1 MTSDKLDSP
10 GCQLYIITPPK
21 LVPEAFA
28 PHLAKAL
35 DEGRVAALQLRLEE
49 ADESQWARAIEKL
62 MPIAQ
67 ERGVAFLINNHVE
80 LCAKMDAD
88 GVHLGIH
95 DMRITEARKILGAEK
110 TIGASC
116 LDSKHLGMTAAEQGA
131 DYVSFGPF
139 FTQRSP
145 YYPQENYAPKY
156 MVSPNILT
164 WWSAIMEAP
173 CVAAGGIKP
182 GNCRDLV
189 KAGADFICA
198 STSIW
203 EYTGGAAAAIREFHE
218 AMGHIP
224 QKVAG

>member
-1 MTSDKLDSP
+1 MPEGMKSDNP
-10 GCQLYIITPPK
+10 RCQLYVITPPK

-28 PHLAKAL
+28 PQMERAL
-35 DEGRVAALQLRLEE
+35 DAGPVAAFQLRLEE
-49 ADESQWARAIEKL
+49 ADDDQWRAAIERL

-67 ERGVAFLINNHVE
+67 ARDVAFIINNRVD
-80 LCAKMDAD
+80 LAKETGAD

-95 DMRITEARKILGAEK
+95 DMKIKEARALLGPDR

-116 LDSKHLGMTAAEQGA
+116 LDSKHLGMTAAEAGA

-139 FTQRSP
+139 FTTRSP
-145 YYPQENYAPKY
+145 YYPKENYAPKY

-164 WWSAIMEAP
+164 WWSAIMEVP

-182 GNCRDLV
+182 SNCRDIV
-189 KAGADFICA
+189 KAGADFISA

-203 EYTGGAAAAIREFHE
+203 EYPGGGAAAIRDFHAAINDV
-218 AMGHIP
+218 AL
-224 QKVAG
+224 KVG